1 MRSQAIWHPAAL
13 AVYIRLE
20 FHLTSAAAKGLLHC
34 AASGPYEV
42 YLNGERVGRGLG
54 PAVAADS
61 VWEEFAL
68 DAALREG
75 ENVLLVC
82 AIGCGT
88 ADWFRAE
95 GEIERSDGAEQVLY
109 TGEPWQVQPAD
120 AWQGAAGYAA
130 GLVPAEWPKGQFAGW
145 RKATVVD
152 GVWPI
157 YYWSPLPA
165 EERMVWAREVVAF
178 GEVASENALEWV
190 ASPEAMQTAKCVRRE
205 AFLTGGK
212 THSLVQATDEGRA
225 AYLVLDFGRLVHG
238 FPHLRLR
245 GRAGAVIDLGF
256 ARAAGAVESR
266 LRYVCCD
273 GLQEWTAPQLATCRY
288 LVVRIGSCP
297 EDMEIDS
304 VALMERRVVVEP
316 RGRFTTV
323 GEDWQRLWQTGE
335 QTLAASRQEVY
346 ALGTERPTWDQLYV
360 WAMNDLYVT
369 GSVDTA
375 HAVLAGSSVPF
386 GGVQA
391 YFYALLVELVQRHGA
406 NPFPT
411 VLSLS
416 TLVSALKEADHEYIL
431 ETAPI
436 ALQVGAWLAVAAM
449 YRRVGDRP
457 HADQYERIHH
467 RARKAL
473 QAAWNEEQ
481 GLFADLPMWSR
492 TDDCSRWTNALVL
505 YFDLANPRQKVR
517 VAQHLSGDS
526 ASEDDLWQAFFVAG
540 GLWRAGAD
548 TAALAYVQKKWGR
561 LLSRPGRTWGEKAG
575 SLAAQPGPEGLLA
588 AHVLGVVPKA
598 EGILEIQ
605 PQVPGLKLT
614 MKTIPAYGT
623 PIWEIRPQVS
633 GLERAEGVVSTPH
646 GDVEVAWGAYGGGFS
661 ARLSVP
667 HDGETHLSVPRC
679 DKRFPQIEINGETVW
694 RNEKAHPNFHV
705 QELISE
711 EERVVMVLRRAG
723 QYEVSVE

>member
-20 FHLTSAAAKGLLHC
+20 FHLSSAATNGLLRC

-54 PAVAADS
+54 PALAEVP

-75 ENVLLVC
+75 ENVLLVF
-82 AIGCGT
+82 ALGCGT

-95 GEIERSDGAEQVLY
+95 GKIERSDGTEQVLY
-109 TGEPWQVQPAD
+109 TGAPWQVRPAD
-120 AWQGAAGYAA
+120 AWQDAASYTAMLA
-130 GLVPAEWPKGQFAGW
+130 PAEWAKGRFAGW
-145 RKATVVD
+145 QEAAVVD
-152 GVWPI
+152 RTAPRD
-157 YYWSPLPA
+157 WSPLPA
-165 EERMVWAREVVAF
+165 EERMAWGREVVAF
-178 GEVASENALEWV
+178 GEVASEDALEWV

-225 AYLVLDFGRLVHG
+225 AYLVLDFGRLLCG

-266 LRYVCCD
+266 LRYVCRD
-273 GLQEWTAPQLATCRY
+273 GLQEWTAPQLAMCRY

-297 EDMEIDS
+297 ENMEIDS
-304 VALMERRVVVEP
+304 VALVERRVVVEP

-323 GEDWQRLWQTGE
+323 DEDWAQLWRIGE
-335 QTLAASRQEVY
+335 QTLATSRQEGYV
-346 ALGTERPTWDQLYV
+346 LGEERLNWGQLYV
-360 WAMNDLYVT
+360 WAMNDLYAT
-369 GSVDTA
+369 GCVDTA
-375 HAVLAGSSVPF
+375 RAVLTGSHVSP

-391 YFYALLVELVQRHGA
+391 YFHALLVELVQRHGVD
-406 NPFPT
+406 PFPA
-411 VLSLS
+411 VSLPILVS
-416 TLVSALKEADHEYIL
+416 TLQRADETILK
-431 ETAPI
+431 TAPT
-436 ALQVGAWLAVAAM
+436 ALRAGAWLAVAAM
-449 YRRVGDRP
+449 YRRLGERQ
-457 HADQYERIHH
+457 HADRYERVHH
-467 RARKAL
+467 RARKEL

-492 TDDCSRWTNALVL
+492 RGADCSRWTNALVL
-505 YFDLANPRQKVR
+505 YFDLANPKQQRR
-517 VAQHLSGDS
+517 VAQHLSDSS
-526 ASEDDLWQAFFVAG
+526 ASEGDLWQAFFVAG
-540 GLWRAGAD
+540 ALWRAGAGES
-548 TAALAYVQKKWGR
+548 ALAYVQRKWGR
-561 LLSRPGRTWGEKAG
+561 LLARPGRTWGEKAG
-575 SLAAQPGPEGLLA
+575 ALAAQPGPESLLA
-588 AHVLGVVPKA
+588 AHVLGVMPKA
-598 EGILEIQ
+598 EGVL
-605 PQVPGLKLT
+605 
-614 MKTIPAYGT
+614 
-623 PIWEIRPQVS
+623 EIRPQLS
-633 GLERAEGVVSTPH
+633 GLERAEGIVPTPH
-646 GDVEVAWGAYGGGFS
+646 GDVEIAWGAYGGGFS
-661 ARLSVP
+661 ARLAVP

-723 QYEVSVE
+723 RYEVSVE

>member
-20 FHLTSAAAKGLLHC
+20 FHLNSAAANGLLRC

-54 PAVAADS
+54 PAVAEVA
-61 VWEEFAL
+61 VWEQFAL

-75 ENVLLVC
+75 ENVLLVF
-82 AIGCGT
+82 AIGCGA

-95 GEIERSDGAEQVLY
+95 GKIERSDGAEQELC
-109 TGEPWQVQPAD
+109 TGEPWQVRPAD

-130 GLVPAEWPKGQFAGW
+130 VLEPAEWVKGRFVGW
-145 RKATVVD
+145 REAAVVE
-152 GVWPI
+152 GAEPRE
-157 YYWSPLPA
+157 WSPLTA
-165 EERMVWAREVVAF
+165 QESMVWAREVVAF
-178 GEVASENALEWV
+178 GEVASEGAIAWV

-212 THSLVQATDEGRA
+212 TYSLVQATDEARA
-225 AYLVLDFGRLVHG
+225 AYLVLDFGRLLRG

-256 ARAAGAVESR
+256 ARAAGEVESR
-266 LRYVCCD
+266 LRYVCRD
-273 GLQEWTAPQLATCRY
+273 GLQEWTAPQLAMCRY

-297 EDMEIDS
+297 EEMEIDS
-304 VALMERRVVVEP
+304 VALVERRVDVAV

-323 GEDWQRLWQTGE
+323 GEDWERLWGTGE
-335 QTLAASRQEVY
+335 QTLADSRQEGY
-346 ALGTERPTWDQLYV
+346 ALGTERLNWDQLYV

-375 HAVLAGSSVPF
+375 CAVLDGSKVPLDEE
-386 GGVQA
+386 QA
-391 YFYALLVELVQRHGA
+391 CFYALFVELAQRYSGERLTA
-406 NPFPT
+406 ERLASLVNGLQMVEDASATAT
-411 VLSLS
+411 V
-416 TLVSALKEADHEYIL
+416 ALRA
-431 ETAPI
+431 
-436 ALQVGAWLAVAAM
+436 GAWLAVASLC
-449 YRRVGDRP
+449 RRMGDRQQ
-457 HADQYERIHH
+457 AVQCERTYH
-467 RARKAL
+467 RARKQL

-481 GLFADLPMWSR
+481 GLFADDAGAS
-492 TDDCSRWTNALVL
+492 DCSRWTNALVL
-505 YFDLANPRQKVR
+505 YFDLANPRQQAR
-517 VAQHLSGDS
+517 VAEHLSDGS
-526 ASEDDLWQAFFVAG
+526 TSEDDLWQAFFVAG
-540 GLWRAGAD
+540 ALWQADAGES
-548 TAALAYVQKKWGR
+548 ALTYVQRKWGR
-561 LLSRPGRTWGEKAG
+561 LLARPGRTWGEKAG
-575 SLAAQPGPEGLLA
+575 SVVAQPGPESLLA

-598 EGILEIQ
+598 EGVL
-605 PQVPGLKLT
+605 
-614 MKTIPAYGT
+614 
-623 PIWEIRPQVS
+623 EIRPQLS
-633 GLERAEGVVSTPH
+633 GLERAEGVVPTQH
-646 GDVEVAWGAYGGGFS
+646 GDVEIAWGAYGGGFS

-723 QYEVSVE
+723 QYEVSVA